1 VLTPVEKLTAIMART
16 KSLKSKTEKMT
27 EKMSKLLKKVAGD
40 SSEDVSLAEIN
51 DQVLMDLG

>member
-1 VLTPVEKLTAIMART
+1 MART

>member
-40 SSEDVSLAEIN
+40 SSGDVSLAEIN

>member
-1 VLTPVEKLTAIMART
+1 MART

-40 SSEDVSLAEIN
+40 SSGDVSLAEIN

>member
-16 KSLKSKTEKMT
+16 KSLKSKT

>member
-1 VLTPVEKLTAIMART
+1 MLTPVEKLTAIMART

>member
-1 VLTPVEKLTAIMART
+1 VLTPVEKLTAIMARI